1 MVPIYSRLA
10 AVCAVALAATT
21 SLLGADQG
29 AATTESDFA
38 AVARPFLDKH
48 CVRCHKDATA
58 ESNFLDLASPSSV
71 QPSSVRPSEGAPDWG
86 WLLDQVEFGDMPPA
100 GEAAPTKEERA
111 AFVHWLRS
119 ELGDGDAGE
128 EQPLPA
134 RGLRRLTAYEYEN
147 AVLDVLGVT
156 IDLKRRLP
164 EDKVGHSFDHVASAQ
179 SLSEAHFTR
188 YLEAAEAVAER
199 AIPLALLEGAASKQ
213 RYFAESLTG
222 GRGQGQ
228 GRLLWTNGKV
238 ETMSPA
244 PCGGRYLI
252 RAEVYGVQ
260 AGPDPCRAQLAI
272 GDAVSEKTF
281 DVPATS
287 DAPEII
293 EAELLAEGG
302 ELTAGVRF
310 VNDFYRKKTKDQ
322 EALDRNFVVRWIEV
336 EGPLD
341 GGRPTAFM
349 ERFGLGADSDAT
361 SEPLISQL
369 AELLWRRPLASR
381 GLPAMDD
388 EIDPSV
394 IVQLMQLSSPGESP
408 AHRVRAALIG
418 MLASPRFLFLAETQ
432 QKGAVRTERGSAAVD
447 RHTLLSRL
455 TSFLWRS
462 LPDEGLWLWMRAGEP
477 RTHGQIVA
485 RLLEDPR
492 ADRFT
497 KSFADQWLQLRATE
511 SRRADR
517 MAFPDFDERLRASML
532 EETRRVLIASLR
544 ERTNLWELI
553 EGTET
558 IVNRR
563 LAEHYGLSAEAFSGE
578 GRLPR
583 RDEWLRASLDGT
595 SRRGLLGHG
604 SILFGTS
611 EATRTSPVSR
621 GRWVLDV
628 LLGSAPPPP
637 PPGADNLA
645 PQEKNAEAL
654 SLRERMEAH
663 RGDATCAACHARMD
677 PIGFGLE
684 RFDAVGRERGD
695 GGEHGLDLTGR
706 LPDGRSFDGPIELA
720 AILGQED
727 RFLEALAERL
737 LVFALGRGLE
747 RADRAAVQHVVASL
761 DPEHPTLEGM
771 IVSVVGLE
779 EFWGIAPNDVS
790 DERDRENEDDE

>member
-1 MVPIYSRLA
+1 L
-10 AVCAVALAATT
+10 
-21 SLLGADQG
+21 
-29 AATTESDFA
+29 DFA

-71 QPSSVRPSEGAPDWG
+71 QLSAGDAAAEGAPDWG
-86 WLLDQVEFGDMPPA
+86 WLLDQVEFGDMPPT

-111 AFVHWLRS
+111 AFVQWLRS
-119 ELGDGDAGE
+119 ELGEGDGGQD
-128 EQPLPA
+128 QPLPA

-147 AVLDVLGVT
+147 AVLDVLGVS
-156 IDLKRRLP
+156 IDLKSLLP

-199 AIPLALLEGAASKQ
+199 AIPSALLEGAASKQ
-213 RYFAESLTG
+213 RYFAESLAG

-272 GDAVSEKTF
+272 GDAVSEATF
-281 DVPATS
+281 DVPATKE
-287 DAPEII
+287 APQVI
-293 EAELLAEGG
+293 EAELMAQGRG

-310 VNDFYRKKTKDQ
+310 VNDYYRKKTKDRA
-322 EALDRNFVVRWIEV
+322 ALDRNFVVRWIEV

-341 GGRPTAFM
+341 GGRPTTFM
-349 ERFGLGADSDAT
+349 ERFGLGADSGADSHAT
-361 SEPLISQL
+361 PESLVSQL

-381 GLPAMDD
+381 GLRAMDD
-388 EIDPSV
+388 EIDASV
-394 IVQLMQLSSPGESP
+394 MAQLMELSSPGESP

-432 QKGAVRTERGSAAVD
+432 QRGAEWTERGSAAVD

-462 LPDEGLWLWMRAGEP
+462 LPDEELWVWMRTGEP
-477 RTHGQIVA
+477 RTHEQIVA

-492 ADRFT
+492 ADRFM

-517 MAFPDFDERLRASML
+517 KAFPDFDERLRLSML

-563 LAEHYGLSAEAFSGE
+563 LAEHYGLSAEAFTGE

-583 RDEWLRASLDGT
+583 RGEWLRASLDGT

-645 PQEKNAEAL
+645 PQKKNAEAL

-663 RGDATCAACHARMD
+663 RADATCAACHARMD

-695 GGEHGLDLTGR
+695 GGEHELDLTGK

-720 AILGQED
+720 SILGQED

-779 EFWGIAPNDVS
+779 EFWGIAPYDVS
-790 DERDRENEDDE
+790 DKRDTEIEDDE